1 MNDTSR
7 RLAPPDHF
15 DESADLV
22 IVGGGGT
29 GLAAAV
35 RGGEL
40 GARVVLFE
48 KNPHLGGTTGIAV
61 GSMTACCTSMQKAE
75 GIEDSPEAHN
85 EDIGK
90 FHPGLESR
98 SNNELRLFFTRNSG
112 ATIEWLRRLGVQY
125 HGPISEPPNR
135 VPRMHNIVPN
145 AKAYVAVMH
154 RHAMR
159 FGVDIRIDS
168 LVEALY
174 LQDGRVLGVRVRTAD
189 GKYVSVKAER
199 GVVLATGD
207 FSSNVELKRQYISE
221 AAAEIEGINPMAT
234 GEGQLLGIAAGA
246 ALHNMDVMLG
256 PQIRFVPPPR
266 PPFAQMLPTTPLAAK
281 LMSLATGLM
290 PSFVFQHIVK
300 SLLVTWQHPEPMLFE
315 AGAILINKSG
325 ERFINELDEPAYGI
339 PTQQDK
345 VAWIIFDQTIAEK
358 FSAWPHYIST
368 APGISYA
375 YVKDYKRLRPDVY
388 AEADTLA
395 ALASQIGVPAAGLEA
410 AAAKNDGDDAFGREH
425 FGSGLGKPPFH
436 ALGPAKGWI
445 VITEGGLA
453 INDKLQVLDN
463 DNRPIPGLY
472 AGGTGAQ
479 GGMIIWGH
487 GLHIC
492 WAVTSGRLA
501 AENAAG

>member
-1 MNDTSR
+1 
-7 RLAPPDHF
+7 
-15 DESADLV
+15 
-22 IVGGGGT
+22 
-29 GLAAAV
+29 
-35 RGGEL
+35 
-40 GARVVLFE
+40 
-48 KNPHLGGTTGIAV
+48 
-61 GSMTACCTSMQKAE
+61 
-75 GIEDSPEAHN
+75 
-85 EDIGK
+85 
-90 FHPGLESR
+90 
-98 SNNELRLFFTRNSG
+98 
-112 ATIEWLRRLGVQY
+112 
-125 HGPISEPPNR
+125 
-135 VPRMHNIVPN
+135 
-145 AKAYVAVMH
+145 
-154 RHAMR
+154 
-159 FGVDIRIDS
+159 
-168 LVEALY
+168 
-174 LQDGRVLGVRVRTAD
+174 
-189 GKYVSVKAER
+189 
-199 GVVLATGD
+199 
-207 FSSNVELKRQYISE
+207 
-221 AAAEIEGINPMAT
+221 EGINPMAT

-325 ERFINELDEPAYGI
+325 QRFINELDEPAYGI

-345 VAWIIFDQTIAEK
+345 VAWVIFDQTIAEK

-410 AAAKNDGDDAFGREH
+410 AAAKNDGDDAFGRES
-425 FGSGLGKPPFH
+425 FGTGLGKPPFY

-463 DNRPIPGLY
+463 ENSPIPGLY